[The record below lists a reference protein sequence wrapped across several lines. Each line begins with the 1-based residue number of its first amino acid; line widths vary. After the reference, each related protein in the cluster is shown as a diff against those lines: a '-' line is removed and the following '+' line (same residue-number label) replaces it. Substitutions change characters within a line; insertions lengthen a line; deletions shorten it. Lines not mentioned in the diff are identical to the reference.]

1 MTGRTRHIPQRT
13 CIGCGLKR
21 PQAELVRL
29 AVGSRPGTIVLD
41 RRRRL
46 PGRGAYLCPRIQCLA
61 EALRRRRVDR
71 ALRVRLTED
80 QRRELESDWDSNF
93 ANYLGTIDR

>member
-1 MTGRTRHIPQRT
+1 MTDRSRHVPRRT

-21 PQAELVRL
+21 PQTELVRL
-29 AVGSRPGTIVLD
+29 AAGERAGTIVLD

-46 PGRGAYLCPRIQCLA
+46 PGRGAYLCPRTQCLA

-93 ANYLGTIDR
+93 ANYLETIDR